1 MIEIAV
7 KYLEKVT
14 GARPWTGDAE
24 RVCRGCVIDSRK
36 VGPDSIFVAFPGERV
51 DGNDYARAAI
61 DAGAAAVV
69 LTREPSRDLLRA
81 ADERGCAVFT
91 CEDPTEFLLLLA
103 QGYRARM
110 RCTVVGVTG
119 SIGKTTTKDVL
130 AALLSTGYRVHV
142 TRGNYNNLI
151 GMPLTILDAPRDTEV
166 LVLEMGMD
174 GFGQIERLSR
184 CAQPTYAVITKIG
197 TSHIGLLGSR

>member
-61 DAGAAAVV
+61 DAGADLVIGSHPHVIFCAPPTSAGAPCSPARTPPSSCCFWPRGTVRACAA
-69 LTREPSRDLLRA
+69 RWSA
-81 ADERGCAVFT
+81 
-91 CEDPTEFLLLLA
+91 
-103 QGYRARM
+103 
-110 RCTVVGVTG
+110 
-119 SIGKTTTKDVL
+119 
-130 AALLSTGYRVHV
+130 
-142 TRGNYNNLI
+142 
-151 GMPLTILDAPRDTEV
+151 
-166 LVLEMGMD
+166 
-174 GFGQIERLSR
+174 
-184 CAQPTYAVITKIG
+184 
-197 TSHIGLLGSR
+197 